1 MNELVTF
8 CANGGKVM
16 GTDTWIGGMKAE
28 GKRRRGQYQRRRKM
42 K

>member
-8 CANGGKVM
+8 CANGGKSHGNGYVNC
-16 GTDTWIGGMKAE
+16 GMKAE
-28 GKRRRGQYQRRRKM
+28 GKRRRGQYERRRKM